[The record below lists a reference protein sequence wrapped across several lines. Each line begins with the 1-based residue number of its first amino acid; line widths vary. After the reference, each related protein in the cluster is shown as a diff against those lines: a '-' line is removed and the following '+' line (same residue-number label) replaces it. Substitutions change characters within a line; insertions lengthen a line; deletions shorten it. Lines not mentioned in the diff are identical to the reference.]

1 MIPNVAPAPADSPDP
16 TSATLLPPA
25 PARAGRRFSVAK
37 LFASPAST
45 AGVVWLAAIVLASLT
60 APLWLPFRTEDQDF
74 TAVLSGPSA
83 AHWLGTDE
91 LGRDLLSR
99 IFASAAGTLG
109 TSMITVI
116 VAVGLGTLLAM
127 LAAAAGER
135 VEAGISRVTEI
146 MMSLPGTV
154 IILAVIGA
162 VGTN

>member
-1 MIPNVAPAPADSPDP
+1 MIPSIAPTAAPRKTALAKFSGHRLLTSPGG
-16 TSATLLPPA
+16 L
-25 PARAGRRFSVAK
+25 AG
-37 LFASPAST
+37 T
-45 AGVVWLAAIVLASLT
+45 VWLAALVVASLT

-74 TAVLSGPSA
+74 TAVLSGPTA

-135 VEAGISRVTEI
+135 VENAVSRITEI
-146 MMSLPGTV
+146 MMSL
-154 IILAVIGA
+154 
-162 VGTN
+162 